1 MIIFL
6 LSLGKIREIRRHYS
20 ATSSNTIFRLHASHL
35 IKSIRFPAY
44 FFADAPLHIGK
55 RLNVIFAQFFWS
67 RYMIYNCRKASFMM
81 TIIIMI
87 ASSSPAGNAVWKN
100 GWVRI
105 DFLLCCSSSIDIARA
120 ASPTEAVNRAW
131 MSKS

>member
-44 FFADAPLHIGK
+44 FFAVAPLHIGK

-81 TIIIMI
+81 AIIIIMI

-120 ASPTEAVNRAW
+120 HSITNGSCKQSMDE
-131 MSKS
+131 